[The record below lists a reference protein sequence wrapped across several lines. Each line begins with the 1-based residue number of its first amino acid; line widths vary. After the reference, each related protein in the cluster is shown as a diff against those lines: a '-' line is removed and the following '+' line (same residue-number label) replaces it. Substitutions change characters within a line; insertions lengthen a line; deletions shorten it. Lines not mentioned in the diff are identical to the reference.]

1 MIRSSVLTMTLVL
14 FSVTYA
20 PTLLAE
26 TDAEQSA
33 PADQFAPSEPAM
45 SPPSYSDQELH
56 SFAVALL
63 EVERIKSAY
72 APKLAQNL
80 REQAQVKQA
89 ASLELLLALK
99 QQGMSVDKYQE
110 MLASVQSNPDL
121 AGKVNEYL
129 KKSASE
135 RDPGDDADSPRAQSA
150 KPKGRTGSDAS
161 QKVEEL

>member
-26 TDAEQSA
+26 TDAEPSV

>member
-45 SPPSYSDQELH
+45 SAPSYSDQELH